1 MKQCPL
7 QDKRREMLHTPNL
20 NNRQVQRT
28 RKWIFDALMILIAER
43 PYNKITVSDIIKR
56 AGIARQTFY
65 RNYEN
70 KNEVIFQYFRGSF
83 TSDLLSVSGTGSEN
97 TVQDIVISFD
107 PKYVL
112 EYREELR
119 TVMKIPE
126 IESLVF
132 AKFKEW
138 QNLLLD
144 RYKDIFSRED
154 YVLFRYKAGYQL
166 VGYLQVFSD
175 WFNTDM
181 PVSVEK
187 LNSILDT
194 LSASS
199 RLIGG
204 GTPNII
210 INIKAFR
217 SS

>member
-1 MKQCPL
+1 
-7 QDKRREMLHTPNL
+7 MLHTPNL

-43 PYNKITVSDIIKR
+43 PYNKITVSDIIKK
-56 AGIARQTFY
+56 AGVARQTFY

-70 KNEVIFQYFRGSF
+70 KNEVIFQYFQGSF
-83 TSDLLSVSGTGSEN
+83 TSDLLSISAAGPEDAA
-97 TVQDIVISFD
+97 QDIVISFD

-112 EYREELR
+112 EYREELG

-126 IESLVF
+126 IEILVF

-144 RYKDIFSRED
+144 RYKDIFSREE
-154 YVLFRYKAGYQL
+154 YILFRYKTGYQL

-175 WFNTDM
+175 WFNMDM

-199 RLIGG
+199 RLIGDS
-204 GTPNII
+204 TPNIV
-210 INIKAFR
+210 INIKNL
-217 SS
+217 